1 MGAILLVDD
10 VMIARYTLRLFLER
24 GGHVVTECSGGDEAM
39 PLLVGRHFDVLVTDV
54 WMAAGDGLQLI
65 RRVKESGMTIPVI
78 AVTGGAPRAPQEF
91 SADEAQ
97 KAGADRVLMKP
108 VGLEELLRAVA
119 DVTAD
124 HQPRAQGGH
133 R

>member
-1 MGAILLVDD
+1 MAAVLLVDD

-24 GGHVVTECSGGDEAM
+24 GGHAVTECSGGDEAL
-39 PLLVGRHFDVLVTDV
+39 PVLTGGRFDVLVTDV
-54 WMAAGDGLQLI
+54 WMAGGDGLQLI
-65 RRVKESGMTIPVI
+65 RRVKEAGMTVPIV

-108 VGLEELLRAVA
+108 VGLDELLRAVA
-119 DVTAD
+119 ELTATR
-124 HQPRAQGGH
+124 QAGMRGGL